1 MKSIVFSGIMYA
13 LGFVGLV
20 SFGLALC
27 SVRQAIKNWS
37 EVGALYKF
45 SSLSLHVVFFA
56 FAGGIALRVFRCLT
70 SSYCGPGVASG
81 WIYLAILGFA
91 YLGLILGA
99 RLVAYLTLKRSA
111 AV

>member
-1 MKSIVFSGIMYA
+1 MKSAVLSGIMYV

-27 SVRQAIKNWS
+27 SVRQSIKNWR
-37 EVGALYKF
+37 EVSGPCKIF
-45 SSLSLHVVFFA
+45 SVFLHFVFFA
-56 FAGGIALRVFRCLT
+56 LAGGIALRIFKCFT

-81 WIYLAILGFA
+81 WIYLAILGLA
-91 YLGLILGA
+91 YLGLILGV
-99 RLVAYLTLKRSA
+99 RLIAYLTLKRSA